1 MAKKRPKKPRVNA
14 PKTRE
19 RIRKTARRINDL
31 LRKMEKAGAISTT
44 RDLLE
49 IDAAMKTPKI
59 TTGDPTR
66 PRVSKTA
73 PLLSDPAERKK
84 QTRELSERAKR
95 LEKIE
100 RELKKEWAEHKKHWP
115 KPTRSTGPKTPDIP
129 GGTTAEFLAEVNDDL
144 SWFDDVY
151 EEFSQFYDSD
161 TIGRLI
167 SEFDSRLNVDPVE
180 MWQKLVEN
188 DPAYMWNIDREKAKD
203 IFRRMWNH
211 ANYLPPLY
219 DDPDFSAFVVEDIGL
234 DASGHPDFNEIVE
247 TYKETHDESEWPDWV
262 S

>member
-49 IDAAMKTPKI
+49 IDAGMKKPKI

-84 QTRELSERAKR
+84 QTKELSERAKR

-115 KPTRSTGPKTPDIP
+115 KPTLPKKPRVPAPVPPPGPK
-129 GGTTAEFLAEVNDDL
+129 DL
-144 SWFDDVY
+144 DWWDKIYDQFNG
-151 EEFSQFYDSD
+151 FYDSD
-161 TIGRLI
+161 RIGEI
-167 SEFDSRLNVDPVE
+167 VSEFDSRIDIDPLLI
-180 MWQKLVEN
+180 WIKLVEY
-188 DPAYMWNIDREKAKD
+188 DPEYLWSTERTQAEKIFLQAWYYM
-203 IFRRMWNH
+203 
-211 ANYLPPLY
+211 NYLPPLTH
-219 DDPDFSAFVVEDIGL
+219 DPEFAEFLVNEIGL
-234 DASGHPDFNEIVE
+234 DAANHPDFNDFIE
-247 TYKETHDESEWPDWV
+247 TYKETHDESEWPEWV
-262 S
+262 N